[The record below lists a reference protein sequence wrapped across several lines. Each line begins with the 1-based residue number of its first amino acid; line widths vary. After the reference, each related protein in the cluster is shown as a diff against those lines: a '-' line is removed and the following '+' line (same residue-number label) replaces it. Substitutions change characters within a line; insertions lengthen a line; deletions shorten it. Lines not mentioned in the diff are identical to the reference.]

1 MTYLKLSLLSFSL
14 AALILGCSESSND
27 KDPLVPGIKAIQIT
41 NYEDNTT
48 TIRSL
53 SHELQLDATI
63 IYTNGESSTSTS
75 QLDWDSNDTDDKTS
89 SIIVLNGLCSAT
101 KNHGAELIS
110 ASYRET
116 LYTKDDERKLITID
130 PLATVTITHESIDIK
145 ELNVTV
151 GGTYQFSTKGN
162 FESNDTIKDIS
173 SNIIWTSS
181 NVSIATISS
190 TGTITPLENGIVDI
204 NVSVFSEI
212 NNGIELNVT
221 K

>member
-1 MTYLKLSLLSFSL
+1 MTYLKLSILSFSL
-14 AALILGCSESSND
+14 AALMLGCSESSND
-27 KDPLVPGIKAIQIT
+27 QDPLIPDIKAIQIT
-41 NYEDNTT
+41 DYENNTT

-63 IYTNGESSTSTS
+63 IYTNGGSSTSTS

-89 SIIVLNGLCSAT
+89 SIIVLNGLCTAT
-101 KNHGAELIS
+101 KNYGAELIS

-130 PLATVTITHESIDIK
+130 PLATVTITHEGINIK

-151 GGTYQFSTKGN
+151 GGTYQLSTKGN
-162 FESNDTIKDIS
+162 FESNDTIEDIS
-173 SNIIWTSS
+173 SHIVWTSS
-181 NVSIATISS
+181 NTSIATISA
-190 TGTITPLENGIVDI
+190 TGTITPISNGLADI